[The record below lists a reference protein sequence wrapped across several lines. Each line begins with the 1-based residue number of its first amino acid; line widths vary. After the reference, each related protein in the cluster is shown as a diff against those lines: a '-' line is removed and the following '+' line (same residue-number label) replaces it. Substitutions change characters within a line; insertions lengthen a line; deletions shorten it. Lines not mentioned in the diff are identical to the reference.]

1 VEDTGTGIAE
11 GDRAQLFRPFF
22 TTRERGVG
30 MGLAICRRIVEE
42 NGGGVAVESA
52 PGSGS
57 RFTIKLPGG

>member
-1 VEDTGTGIAE
+1 
-11 GDRAQLFRPFF
+11 
-22 TTRERGVG
+22 